1 MKDIKVWLD
10 DERPASLGWYHFYT
24 AESMIAFFEA
34 YKGEYN
40 IDYITLDNDLG
51 DNALEGYDAV
61 KKLVDLGVSAK
72 WWNIHSENVIAVD
85 NMHAYLSNAMFHDR
99 IKTDNMYNY
108 LSSAM
113 YYHMINEATITTYKA
128 KEFS

>member
-10 DERPASLGWYHFYT
+10 DERPAPLGWYHFYT

-40 IDYITLDNDLG
+40 ITYITLDNDLG
-51 DNALEGYDAV
+51 ENALEGYDAV
-61 KKLVDLGVSAK
+61 KKLVDLGVNAK
-72 WWNIHSENVIAVD
+72 WRNIHSENVVAAD
-85 NMHAYLSNAMFHDR
+85 NMH
-99 IKTDNMYNY
+99 NY

-113 YYHMINEATITTYKA
+113 HYHKINEATITNYKP
-128 KEFS
+128 KGLL

>member
-10 DERPASLGWYHFYT
+10 DERTAPLGWHHFYT

-40 IDYITLDNDLG
+40 VTCITLDNDLG
-51 DNALEGYDAV
+51 DNALEGYDVV
-61 KKLVDLGVSAK
+61 KRLVGLGISAK
-72 WWNIHSENVIAVD
+72 WWNIHSENVVAAD
-85 NMHAYLSNAMFHDR
+85 NMH
-99 IKTDNMYNY
+99 NY

-113 YYHMINEATITTYKA
+113 YYHMINNAAITNYKTR
-128 KEFS
+128 ELL